1 MSTDQPHQTRQLEQP
16 HQDASPRVA
25 RRRTPEQTAAWEK
38 VERERAE
45 AAARPSAPGVHPVV
59 VARVVIGVLMAAAAL
74 TTFFAMAPD
83 EPYAETRSSISSPVD
98 YLDLISA
105 QQERSDDR
113 RDALL
118 VIAMVGV
125 GAVVATSGMERRTP
139 SAAAGPPSRTVGPP
153 S

>member
-1 MSTDQPHQTRQLEQP
+1 MSTEQQHQFEQS
-16 HQDASPRVA
+16 ALPRVA
-25 RRRTPEQTAAWEK
+25 RSRTPAQAAAWEK

-45 AAARPSAPGVHPVV
+45 AAARRGTTTVHPVA
-59 VARVVIGVLMAAAAL
+59 VARLVIGVLVAAAAL

-83 EPYAETRSSISSPVD
+83 EPYAETRASSATAVE

-105 QQERSDDR
+105 QQERADDR

-118 VIAMVGV
+118 VIGLIGV
-125 GAVVATSGMERRTP
+125 GAAIATSGADR
-139 SAAAGPPSRTVGPP
+139 RTVGRP